1 MEVIVNAQTAIIIA
15 IMVVNKSERALYVH
29 STSTFKLQQINQGT
43 VHNVL
48 KINSLIVSVQAVLVT
63 LLSLTSWV
71 YATAQSECTIQIL
84 ETTKLETALFV
95 ATYLI

>member
-48 KINSLIVSVQAVLVT
+48 KINSLIVSVQVVLVT

-71 YATAQSECTIQIL
+71 YATAQSEDPMTL
-84 ETTKLETALFV
+84 EAVKLEHVIHV
-95 ATYLI
+95 ATFLI

>member
-71 YATAQSECTIQIL
+71 YATAQSEDPMTL
-84 ETTKLETALFV
+84 EAVKLEHVIHV
-95 ATYLI
+95 ATFLI

>member
-1 MEVIVNAQTAIIIA
+1 MEGIVNAQTAIIIA

-71 YATAQSECTIQIL
+71 YATAQSEDPMTL
-84 ETTKLETALFV
+84 EAVKLEHVIHV
-95 ATYLI
+95 ATFLI

>member
-1 MEVIVNAQTAIIIA
+1 MEGIVNAQTAIIIA

-71 YATAQSECTIQIL
+71 YATAQSEDPMTL
-84 ETTKLETALFV
+84 EAVKLEHVIHV